1 MSAEQIVQQAI
12 SEYGRPLWVAHV
24 PKNIRVQ
31 VSVQD
36 LCAWLAE
43 AKQSPSAVT
52 RHDQYESIIRW
63 CRNHVFEE
71 VTSADLEAVSG
82 LSAPSVRK
90 FIGERPDLFRRLR
103 RGVWEVRDPNADREA
118 DRRTV

>member
-1 MSAEQIVQQAI
+1 MNAEQIVQQAI

-52 RHDQYESIIRW
+52 RSDQYEMIINW
-63 CRNHVFEE
+63 CRNHIFEE
-71 VTSADLEAVSG
+71 VTVADLEKVSG

-90 FIGERPDLFRRLR
+90 FIGERADIFRKLQ
-103 RGVWEVRDPNADREA
+103 RGVWEVRDPKSDREA
-118 DRRTV
+118 DKR